1 MPNSSLSAMY
11 DSCSLC
17 ANTTLIA
24 FQDENGF
31 VQIGNL
37 TSDGW
42 TLTQL
47 GQQLEPELGTGLAL
61 LPVYHSNLKDQ
72 INLYYQKSSL
82 NLALAALYPASGRN
96 GGLSTIPRPPVFC

>member
-11 DSCSLC
+11 NWCILC

-37 TSDGW
+37 TLDGW
-42 TLTQL
+42 TLKQW
-47 GQQLEPELGTGLAL
+47 GQGLKPVLGTGLAL
-61 LPVYHSNLKDQ
+61 HPFYRHDSIDQ
-72 INLYYQKSSL
+72 INLYYQNSNL
-82 NLALAALYPASGRN
+82 NMVLSIWNTGSENQR
-96 GGLSTIPRPPVFC
+96 GLSIIFRPSMSY